1 VINQCPNCGSAAYY
15 RDGFR
20 NLGSER
26 RQRFLCRYCGFR
38 FSEPKTT
45 TSTNNGDIKNRSIG
59 VSPNSE
65 ECAMSQPVELQTAGD
80 RKTRHQTADVK
91 GKVVEHLWWLNQE
104 DYTEETIKGRTQIL
118 KQLEKANVNL
128 LNPDEVRDFIARQNW
143 TPGRRANVIYAYALF
158 AKWANIRFTLPR
170 ISIPEKLPFIPS
182 EREIDDL
189 IAATTKYIAAFLQL
203 CKETGARSGEIFRL
217 KWTDLDFENA
227 NVRIAPEKGSRPRL
241 ARLSTKAI
249 QMLNQIVR
257 NHDTVFLGRYKNSRN
272 LLRTFL
278 KQRKRIA
285 AKMGNPRLQ
294 QIHFHTL
301 RHWKATTEI
310 PQNQRHTSRDANA
323 WAQKNTK
330 HAEIHTTRSIRR
342 RRYLHM

>member
-1 VINQCPNCGSAAYY
+1 M
-15 RDGFR
+15 RD
-20 NLGSER
+20 R
-26 RQRFLCRYCGFR
+26 RSPQDKELSQSLLQDKAVGDK
-38 FSEPKTT
+38 KTL
-45 TSTNNGDIKNRSIG
+45 R
-59 VSPNSE
+59 
-65 ECAMSQPVELQTAGD
+65 
-80 RKTRHQTADVK
+80 QTADVK

-104 DYTEETIKGRTQIL
+104 GYSEETIKGRTQIL
-118 KQLEKANVNL
+118 TQLEKANVNL
-128 LNPDEVRDFIARQNW
+128 LNPDEVRDYIAKQNW
-143 TPGRRANVIYAYALF
+143 APGRRANVIYAYALF
-158 AKWANIRFTLPR
+158 AKWANIRFILPR

-189 IAATTKYIAAFLQL
+189 IAATTKYIAVFLQL

-217 KWTDLDFENA
+217 KWTEIDFENA

-257 NHDTVFLGRYKNSRN
+257 NRDAVFLGRYKNSRN

-285 AKMGNPRLQ
+285 AKMGNARLQ

-301 RHWKATTEI
+301 RHWKGTMEYHKTKDILHVMQVLGHRRIQNTLKYTQLVQFDDSEAYICKVADSQDEI
-310 PQNQRHTSRDANA
+310 KALIEAGFQYVCENGGL
-323 WAQKNTK
+323 KFFK
-330 HAEIHTTRSIRR
+330 K
-342 RRYLHM
+342 LK